1 MSDTG
6 VAMRTRLATRAHE
19 RRVVL
24 VGGAEQRVAG
34 NEQHH
39 EVGGPGNCCQ
49 YSLAASLSTWVRLWR
64 ARARA
69 WRGWSPLRGPRWRRG
84 RRRAALGVDH
94 DRLVAGSRT
103 TRWAAA
109 GRRPETTV
117 VCSWKSQCPTMQAVS
132 TNRRSCS
139 SPKAPRRMPAQRREG
154 CRLGAH
160 SRLRRPAP
168 ELLGDVAVGVLAG
181 RSMASP
187 GHQPPTDSPS
197 GRTRATKA
205 VALGQLSQACF
216 WAPRGVGGEV
226 EELAAAR
233 ARASAE
239 MAWKRCS
246 ISSAVRS
253 QGELLLPRPRTAR
266 ARTCRHRAPGRAA
279 SVRAAAASDRAPF
292 GSAAGAALRLAP
304 EERARARAWAPAA
317 LGDEAGGRFRS
328 APDDGHAPIVTE
340 GVTTTR
346 SPPHP
351 TEGGV
356 RTRRP
361 APGVVAAGGRP
372 HPGRAPAPARSSAS
386 EAAAVDRDPLVG
398 PRTAPRRHEEA
409 HETATSSGVQT
420 WPNGLPGPGGE
431 RRRPTHPSLALP
443 PHLRDPPARRDHVDV
458 HAVGALLRA
467 RCGRGLHGGLGM
479 L

>member
-1 MSDTG
+1 
-6 VAMRTRLATRAHE
+6 
-19 RRVVL
+19 
-24 VGGAEQRVAG
+24 
-34 NEQHH
+34 
-39 EVGGPGNCCQ
+39 
-49 YSLAASLSTWVRLWR
+49 
-64 ARARA
+64 
-69 WRGWSPLRGPRWRRG
+69 
-84 RRRAALGVDH
+84 
-94 DRLVAGSRT
+94 
-103 TRWAAA
+103 
-109 GRRPETTV
+109 V

-205 VALGQLSQACF
+205 VALGQLSQDVSGHREASEARSRN
-216 WAPRGVGGEV
+216 WRLHGPARRRRWPGSAAPSPRPYVHR
-226 EELAAAR
+226 ASFSSPAR
-233 ARASAE
+233 ARREHGRAAT
-239 MAWKRCS
+239 ALRAVPRRC
-246 ISSAVRS
+246 APRRPRT
-253 QGELLLPRPRTAR
+253 GRLRLGRRRGPPPRPRGAGPGEGVGPRR
-266 ARTCRHRAPGRAA
+266 ARRRGRRTVPISARRW
-279 SVRAAAASDRAPF
+279 SCPDSDR
-292 GSAAGAALRLAP
+292 GL
-304 EERARARAWAPAA
+304 
-317 LGDEAGGRFRS
+317 
-328 APDDGHAPIVTE
+328 
-340 GVTTTR
+340 TTTR